1 VGWSA
6 AGGRTGR
13 SSAGSGGI
21 LPGRGTTLSTVA
33 PLASLLAA
41 VVLAGPPSATSRPP
55 AFSAEVGPTRWI
67 DIRSSWRRDCPVHH
81 SELRLVRLSYWGFDG
96 SPHVGRLVV
105 NRRVTRNVV
114 TVFRHLYTAR
124 FPIRRMVPV
133 SAYGGSDD
141 ASMAAD
147 NTSGFNCRFVSGTRR
162 WSMHA
167 YGLAI
172 DVNPVEN
179 PYVSGAGVRP
189 LAGRRYL
196 SRARTQPGMAVEGGV
211 LVRAFDAVGWHW
223 GGRWSGSPDYQHFST
238 NGR

>member
-1 VGWSA
+1 VAS
-6 AGGRTGR
+6 
-13 SSAGSGGI
+13 
-21 LPGRGTTLSTVA
+21 LP
-33 PLASLLAA
+33 SLLAV
-41 VVLAGPPSATSRPP
+41 VVLTGPLSATAGPP
-55 AFSAEVGPTRWI
+55 AFSANVGPTRWI
-67 DIRSSWRRDCPVHH
+67 DIRSSWRGGCPVHH
-81 SELRLVRLSYWGFDG
+81 SELRLLRLSYWGFD
-96 SPHVGRLVV
+96 SRPHVGRLVV
-105 NRRVTRNVV
+105 HRGVTRDVV

-147 NTSGFNCRFVSGTRR
+147 NTSGFNCRFVSGTTR

-179 PYVSGAGVRP
+179 PYVSGTRVSP
-189 LAGRRYL
+189 PAGRRYF
-196 SRARTQPGMAVEGGV
+196 RRTRSSPGMAVEGGV
-211 LVRAFDAVGWHW
+211 LVRAFDAVGWQW
-223 GGRWSGSPDYQHFST
+223 GGRWSSSSDYQHFST

>member
-1 VGWSA
+1 VGS
-6 AGGRTGR
+6 
-13 SSAGSGGI
+13 
-21 LPGRGTTLSTVA
+21 
-33 PLASLLAA
+33 LASLLAA
-41 VVLAGPPSATSRPP
+41 VVLTGPVSATAAPP
-55 AFSAEVGPTRWI
+55 AFTAKVGPTRWI
-67 DIRSSWRRDCPVHH
+67 DIRSSWRGGCPVHH
-81 SELRLVRLSYWGFDG
+81 SELRLLRLSYWGFDRR
-96 SPHVGRLVV
+96 PHVGRLVV
-105 NRRVTRNVV
+105 HRRVTRDVV

-172 DVNPVEN
+172 DVNPIEN
-179 PYVSGAGVRP
+179 PYVSGSRVRP
-189 LAGRRYL
+189 PAGRNYL
-196 SRARTQPGMAVEGGV
+196 RRTRTSPGMAVEGSV
-211 LVRAFDAVGWHW
+211 LVRAFDAVGWQW
-223 GGRWSGSPDYQHFST
+223 GGRWSSSSDYQHFST

>member
-1 VGWSA
+1 V
-6 AGGRTGR
+6 
-13 SSAGSGGI
+13 
-21 LPGRGTTLSTVA
+21 
-33 PLASLLAA
+33 ASLALLLTAA
-41 VVLAGPPSATSRPP
+41 ALTAPVSATAGPP
-55 AFSAEVGPTRWI
+55 AFSAQVGPPRWI
-67 DIRSSWRRDCPVHH
+67 DIRSTWRAGCPVHH
-81 SELRLVRLSYWGFDG
+81 SELRVLRLSYWGFDG
-96 SPHVGRLVV
+96 RLHVGRLVV
-105 NRRVTRNVV
+105 HRRVTRDVV
-114 TVFRHLYTAR
+114 TVFRHLFTAR

-133 SAYGGSDD
+133 SAFGGSDD

-179 PYVSGAGVRP
+179 PYVSGDRVRP
-189 LAGRRYL
+189 PAGRRYL
-196 SRARTQPGMAVEGGV
+196 RRTTARAGMAVEGRV

-223 GGRWSGSPDYQHFST
+223 GGRWSSSSDYQHFST